1 MHEDEAAEILGIPY
15 DQITQV
21 ALIAT
26 AYSKGTEF
34 KKSLRK
40 PIDDVLHI
48 DQW

>member
-1 MHEDEAAEILGIPY
+1 MLFRSADILGIPY

-26 AYSKGTEF
+26 AYAKGTEF

-40 PIDDVLHI
+40 PLDDVLHI